1 MHSELVVPC
10 CFDHLVSL
18 WVTIFQFFAIER
30 IVVVLA
36 PVCFSHLREKLI
48 TRIQCIVAQLLPIMG
63 QVRHRLIPA
72 ISFGCLVSFAD
83 HRLDTFSVMV
93 VEGVSELMQNHKRLR
108 TMPVQIVC
116 HLINLNT
123 LCLLGVI
130 TSSGQPLWTNV
141 VTQTASLNNLAAI
154 NIVNRLV
161 NIDVFGHDDLE
172 CCLWYSFSDKLQV

>member
-1 MHSELVVPC
+1 VVPG

-18 WVTIFQFFAIER
+18 RIIIFQLFAIEW

-48 TRIQCIVAQLLPIMG
+48 TRIQSIVAQLLPIKG

-72 ISFGCLVSFAD
+72 ISFGCLVSFAN

-93 VEGVSELMQNHKRLR
+93 VEGVSELVQNDKRLR

-116 HLINLNT
+116 HLINFNT

-130 TSSGQPLWTNV
+130 TSSGQPLLTNV
-141 VTQTASLNNLAAI
+141 VTQTAPLYNLAAI
-154 NIVNRLV
+154 KIVDRIV
-161 NIDVFGHDDLE
+161 NIDMFGHDDLE
-172 CCLWYSFSDKLQV
+172 CCLWYFFSDNLKV